1 MYEKASEDKLKFIQ
15 KGLKDYSSQRNY
27 DFGPNSRENTS
38 ILSKYISHR
47 IINEYDLV
55 REVLSQYNL
64 QKVDKFIQEI
74 FWRVYWKGW
83 LEHRSEVWRDF
94 VDSDPTYS
102 EEEYKKAINGET
114 GIECFDDWVKELKTE
129 NYLHNHTRMWFA
141 SIWIFTLNLPW
152 ELGARFFMKH
162 LFDGDAAS
170 NTLSWRWVAGIQTQ
184 GKNYLARESNIRKFT
199 NQRYTNTS
207 LNENALPLENPKI
220 YPLQEVR
227 HLHTKQKYK
236 DLVLFESDLNVN
248 ERYSFFKNYENI
260 YLVLLDNKNRNI
272 KLDEKVLNFK
282 RILQE
287 AFANEISNSQIIDED
302 TFMSLNDKFDVLY
315 PSIGEN
321 MDFLD
326 REFKDID
333 KLHFIGL
340 KEDIYCWQFSKKG
353 FFNFKKNIPEVI
365 NYLLHEND
373 LFNYISNLFF
383 YVYKKIFPKHQN

>member
-1 MYEKASEDKLKFIQ
+1 MYKKAIEDKSNFIK

-27 DFGPNSRENTS
+27 DFGPESRENTS
-38 ILSKYISHR
+38 NLSKYISHR

-55 REVLSQYNL
+55 REILSQYNL

-83 LEHRSEVWRDF
+83 LEHRPDVWRDF
-94 VDSDPTYS
+94 VDTDPTYS
-102 EEEYKKAINGET
+102 EEEYQKAINGKT
-114 GIECFDDWVKELKTE
+114 GIECFDDWVKELKIE

-199 NQRYTNTS
+199 NQRYMNTS
-207 LNENALPLENPKI
+207 LNENALPLENSKI
-220 YPLQEVR
+220 YSLKEVR

-236 DLVLFESDLNVN
+236 NLVLFETDLNVN

-260 YLVLLDNKNRNI
+260 FLVLLDNKNRNI

-282 RILQE
+282 RTLQE
-287 AFANEISNSQIIDED
+287 AFASKISNSKIIDED
-302 TFMSLNDKFDVLY
+302 TFMSLNAQFDVLY

-373 LFNYISNLFF
+373 LFN
-383 YVYKKIFPKHQN
+383 

>member
-1 MYEKASEDKLKFIQ
+1 MYKKAAEDKSKFIQ
-15 KGLKDYSSQRNY
+15 KGLKDYSSKRNY
-27 DFGPNSRENTS
+27 DFGPKSRENTS
-38 ILSKYISHR
+38 NLSKYISHR

-55 REVLSQYNL
+55 REILSEYNL
-64 QKVDKFIQEI
+64 QKVDKFIQEV

-83 LEHRSEVWRDF
+83 LEHRPDVWRDF

-114 GIECFDDWVKELKTE
+114 GIECFDDWVKELKSE

-152 ELGARFFMKH
+152 ELGARFFMKY

-199 NQRYTNTS
+199 NQRYMNTS

-220 YPLQEVR
+220 YFPQDVR
-227 HLHTKQKYK
+227 HVRTTQKYK
-236 DLVLFESDLNVN
+236 NLVLFESDLNVN

-260 YLVLLDNKNRNI
+260 FLILLDNKNRNI

-282 RILQE
+282 RTLQE
-287 AFANEISNSQIIDED
+287 AFASEISNSQIIDED
-302 TFMSLNDKFDVLY
+302 TFVSLNAQFDVLY

-373 LFNYISNLFF
+373 LFN
-383 YVYKKIFPKHQN
+383 

>member
-236 DLVLFESDLNVN
+236 DLVLFETDLNVK
-248 ERYSFFKNYENI
+248 ERYSFFDNYDNI
-260 YLVLLDNKNRNI
+260 YLVLLDNKNRNV

-282 RILQE
+282 RTLQE

-302 TFMSLNDKFDVLY
+302 TFMSFNAQFDVLY

-321 MDFLD
+321 MDFLV
-326 REFKDID
+326 REFNDID

-373 LFNYISNLFF
+373 LFN
-383 YVYKKIFPKHQN
+383 

>member
-1 MYEKASEDKLKFIQ
+1 MYKKAAEDKSKFIQ
-15 KGLKDYSSQRNY
+15 KGLKDYSSKRNY
-27 DFGPNSRENTS
+27 DFGPKSRENTS
-38 ILSKYISHR
+38 NLSKYISHR

-55 REVLSQYNL
+55 REILSEYNL
-64 QKVDKFIQEI
+64 QKVDKFIQEV

-83 LEHRSEVWRDF
+83 LEHRPDVWRDF

-102 EEEYKKAINGET
+102 EEKYKKAINGET
-114 GIECFDDWVKELKTE
+114 GIECFDDWVKELKSE

-152 ELGARFFMKH
+152 ELGARFFMKY

-199 NQRYTNTS
+199 NQRYMNTS

-220 YPLQEVR
+220 YSLQDVR
-227 HLHTKQKYK
+227 HLHATQKYK
-236 DLVLFESDLNVN
+236 NLVLFESDLNVN

-260 YLVLLDNKNRNI
+260 FLVLLDNKNRNI

-282 RILQE
+282 RTLQE
-287 AFANEISNSQIIDED
+287 AFASEISNSQIIDED
-302 TFMSLNDKFDVLY
+302 TFMSLNAQFDVLY

-373 LFNYISNLFF
+373 LFN
-383 YVYKKIFPKHQN
+383 

>member
-1 MYEKASEDKLKFIQ
+1 MYEKANQEKLDFIQ

-27 DFGPNSRENTS
+27 DFGPKSRENIS
-38 ILSKYISHR
+38 NLSKYISHR
-47 IINEYDLV
+47 IINEYDLI
-55 REVLSQYNL
+55 REILSEYNL
-64 QKVDKFIQEI
+64 QKVDKFIQEV

-83 LEHRSEVWRDF
+83 LEHRPEVWRDF

-199 NQRYTNTS
+199 NQRYMNTS

-220 YPLQEVR
+220 YSLQEVR
-227 HLHTKQKYK
+227 NLQTKQKYK
-236 DLVLFESDLNVN
+236 NLILFESDLNVN

-373 LFNYISNLFF
+373 LFN
-383 YVYKKIFPKHQN
+383 

>member
-114 GIECFDDWVKELKTE
+114 GIECFDDWVKELKKE

-236 DLVLFESDLNVN
+236 DLVLFETDLNVK
-248 ERYSFFKNYENI
+248 ERYSFFENYDNI

-282 RILQE
+282 RTLQE
-287 AFANEISNSQIIDED
+287 AFTNEISNSQIINED
-302 TFMSLNDKFDVLY
+302 TFISLNSQYDVLY

-373 LFNYISNLFF
+373 LFN
-383 YVYKKIFPKHQN
+383 

>member
-1 MYEKASEDKLKFIQ
+1 MYEKATEDKLKFIQ
-15 KGLKDYSSQRNY
+15 KGLRDYSSKRNY
-27 DFGPNSRENTS
+27 DLGPESRENTS
-38 ILSKYISHR
+38 NLSKYISHR

-55 REVLSQYNL
+55 KEVLSQYNL

-83 LEHRSEVWRDF
+83 LEHRPEVWRDF

-152 ELGARFFMKH
+152 ELGARFFIKH

-199 NQRYTNTS
+199 NQRYMNTS
-207 LNENALPLENPKI
+207 LNENALPLRNPKI

-227 HLHTKQKYK
+227 HLHTRQKYK
-236 DLVLFESDLNVN
+236 NLILFESDLNVN

-302 TFMSLNDKFDVLY
+302 TFMSFNAQFDVLY

-321 MDFLD
+321 MDFLV
-326 REFKDID
+326 REFNDID

-373 LFNYISNLFF
+373 LFN
-383 YVYKKIFPKHQN
+383 

>member
-1 MYEKASEDKLKFIQ
+1 MYKKAAEDKSKFIQ
-15 KGLKDYSSQRNY
+15 KGLKDYSSKRNY
-27 DFGPNSRENTS
+27 DFGPKSRENTS
-38 ILSKYISHR
+38 NLSKYISHR

-55 REVLSQYNL
+55 REILSQYNL
-64 QKVDKFIQEI
+64 QKVDKFIQEV

-83 LEHRSEVWRDF
+83 LEHRPDVWRDF

-114 GIECFDDWVKELKTE
+114 GIECFDDWVKELKSE

-152 ELGARFFMKH
+152 ELGARFFMKY

-199 NQRYTNTS
+199 NQRYMNTS

-220 YPLQEVR
+220 YSLQDVR
-227 HLHTKQKYK
+227 HLHATQKYK
-236 DLVLFESDLNVN
+236 NLVLFESDLNVN

-260 YLVLLDNKNRNI
+260 FLVLLDNKNRKI

-282 RILQE
+282 RTLQE
-287 AFANEISNSQIIDED
+287 AFASEISNSQIIDED
-302 TFMSLNDKFDVLY
+302 TFMSLNAQFDVLY

-373 LFNYISNLFF
+373 LFN
-383 YVYKKIFPKHQN
+383 

>member
-1 MYEKASEDKLKFIQ
+1 MYEKAAEDKSRFIQ
-15 KGLKDYSSQRNY
+15 KGLKDYSSKRNY
-27 DFGPNSRENTS
+27 DFGPKSRENTS
-38 ILSKYISHR
+38 NLSKYISHR

-55 REVLSQYNL
+55 REILSEYNL
-64 QKVDKFIQEI
+64 QKVDKFIQEV

-83 LEHRSEVWRDF
+83 LEHRPDVWRDF

-102 EEEYKKAINGET
+102 EEKYKKAINGET
-114 GIECFDDWVKELKTE
+114 GIECFDDWVKELKSE

-152 ELGARFFMKH
+152 ELGARFFMKY

-199 NQRYTNTS
+199 NQRYMNTS

-220 YPLQEVR
+220 YSLQDVR
-227 HLHTKQKYK
+227 HLHATQKYK
-236 DLVLFESDLNVN
+236 NLVLFETDLNVN

-260 YLVLLDNKNRNI
+260 FLVLLDNKNRNI

-282 RILQE
+282 RTLQE
-287 AFANEISNSQIIDED
+287 AFASEISNSQIIDED
-302 TFMSLNDKFDVLY
+302 TFMSLNAQFDVLY

-373 LFNYISNLFF
+373 LFN
-383 YVYKKIFPKHQN
+383 

>member
-1 MYEKASEDKLKFIQ
+1 MYEKATKDKLKFIQ

-236 DLVLFESDLNVN
+236 DLVLFETDLNVK
-248 ERYSFFKNYENI
+248 ERYSFFDNYDNI
-260 YLVLLDNKNRNI
+260 YLVLLDNKNRNV

-282 RILQE
+282 RTLQE

-302 TFMSLNDKFDVLY
+302 TFMSFNAQFDVLY

-321 MDFLD
+321 MDFLV
-326 REFKDID
+326 REFNDID

-353 FFNFKKNIPEVI
+353 FFNFKKSEVYLWKKFSNFRI
-365 NYLLHEND
+365 NLLYF
-373 LFNYISNLFF
+373 L
-383 YVYKKIFPKHQN
+383 

>member
-1 MYEKASEDKLKFIQ
+1 MYEKAAEDKSRFIQ
-15 KGLKDYSSQRNY
+15 KGLKDYSSKRNY
-27 DFGPNSRENTS
+27 DFGPKSRENTS
-38 ILSKYISHR
+38 NLSKYISHR

-55 REVLSQYNL
+55 REILSEYNL
-64 QKVDKFIQEI
+64 QKVDKFIQEV

-83 LEHRSEVWRDF
+83 LEHRPDVWRDF

-102 EEEYKKAINGET
+102 EEKYKKAINGET
-114 GIECFDDWVKELKTE
+114 GIECFDDWVKELKSE

-152 ELGARFFMKH
+152 ELGARFFMKY

-199 NQRYTNTS
+199 NQRYMNTS

-220 YPLQEVR
+220 YSLQDVR
-227 HLHTKQKYK
+227 HLHATQKYK
-236 DLVLFESDLNVN
+236 NLVLFESDLNVN

-260 YLVLLDNKNRNI
+260 FLVLLDNKNRNI

-282 RILQE
+282 RTLQE
-287 AFANEISNSQIIDED
+287 AFASEISNSQIIDED
-302 TFMSLNDKFDVLY
+302 TFMSLNAQFDVLY

-365 NYLLHEND
+365 NYLFHEND
-373 LFNYISNLFF
+373 LFN
-383 YVYKKIFPKHQN
+383 

>member
-1 MYEKASEDKLKFIQ
+1 MYKKAAEDKSKFIQ
-15 KGLKDYSSQRNY
+15 KGLRDYSSKRNY
-27 DFGPNSRENTS
+27 DFGPKSRENTS
-38 ILSKYISHR
+38 NLSKYISHR

-55 REVLSQYNL
+55 REILSQYNL
-64 QKVDKFIQEI
+64 QKVDKFIQEV

-83 LEHRSEVWRDF
+83 LEHRPDVWRDF

-114 GIECFDDWVKELKTE
+114 GIECFDDWVKELKSE

-152 ELGARFFMKH
+152 ELGARFFMKY

-170 NTLSWRWVAGIQTQ
+170 NTLSWRWVAGIHTK
-184 GKNYLARESNIRKFT
+184 GKNYLAQESNIRKFT
-199 NQRYTNTS
+199 NQRYMNTS

-220 YPLQEVR
+220 YSLQDVR
-227 HLHTKQKYK
+227 HLHATQKYK
-236 DLVLFESDLNVN
+236 NLVLFESDLNVN

-260 YLVLLDNKNRNI
+260 FLVLLDNKNRNI

-282 RILQE
+282 RTLQE
-287 AFANEISNSQIIDED
+287 AFVSEISNSQIIDED
-302 TFMSLNDKFDVLY
+302 TFMSLNAPFDVLY

-326 REFKDID
+326 REFKDVD
-333 KLHFIGL
+333 NLHFIGL

-365 NYLLHEND
+365 NFLFHEND
-373 LFNYISNLFF
+373 LFN
-383 YVYKKIFPKHQN
+383 

>member
-1 MYEKASEDKLKFIQ
+1 MYEKATEDKLKFIQ
-15 KGLKDYSSQRNY
+15 EGLRDYSSKRNY
-27 DFGPNSRENTS
+27 DLGPKSRENTS
-38 ILSKYISHR
+38 NLSKYISHR

-55 REVLSQYNL
+55 KEVLSQYNL
-64 QKVDKFIQEI
+64 QKVDKFIQEV

-83 LEHRSEVWRDF
+83 LEHRPEVWRDF

-152 ELGARFFMKH
+152 ELGARFFMKY

-199 NQRYTNTS
+199 NQRYMNTS

-220 YPLQEVR
+220 YSLQDVR
-227 HLHTKQKYK
+227 HLHATQKYK
-236 DLVLFESDLNVN
+236 NLVLFESDLNVN

-260 YLVLLDNKNRNI
+260 FLVLLDNKNRNI

-282 RILQE
+282 RTLQE

-302 TFMSLNDKFDVLY
+302 TFMSLNAQFDVLY

-321 MDFLD
+321 MDFLN

-373 LFNYISNLFF
+373 LFN
-383 YVYKKIFPKHQN
+383 

>member
-1 MYEKASEDKLKFIQ
+1 MYEKAVEDKTRFIQ
-15 KGLKDYSSQRNY
+15 KGLKDYSSKRNY
-27 DFGPNSRENTS
+27 DFGPKSRENTS
-38 ILSKYISHR
+38 NLSKYISHR

-55 REVLSQYNL
+55 REILSQYNL
-64 QKVDKFIQEI
+64 QKVDKFIHEV

-83 LEHRSEVWRDF
+83 LEHRPDVWKDF

-114 GIECFDDWVKELKTE
+114 GIECFDDWVKELKSE

-152 ELGARFFMKH
+152 ELGARFFMKY

-199 NQRYTNTS
+199 NQRYMNTS

-220 YPLQEVR
+220 YSLQDVR
-227 HLHTKQKYK
+227 HLHATQKYK
-236 DLVLFESDLNVN
+236 NLVLFESDLNVN

-260 YLVLLDNKNRNI
+260 FLVLLDNKNRNI

-282 RILQE
+282 RTLQE

-302 TFMSLNDKFDVLY
+302 TFMSLNTQFDVFY

-373 LFNYISNLFF
+373 LFN
-383 YVYKKIFPKHQN
+383 

>member
-1 MYEKASEDKLKFIQ
+1 MYEKATEDKSRFIQ
-15 KGLKDYSSQRNY
+15 KGLRDYSSKRNY
-27 DFGPNSRENTS
+27 DFGPKSRENTS
-38 ILSKYISHR
+38 NLSKYISHR

-55 REVLSQYNL
+55 REILSEYNL
-64 QKVDKFIQEI
+64 QKVDKFIQEV
-74 FWRVYWKGW
+74 FLRVYWKGW
-83 LEHRSEVWRDF
+83 LEHRPDVWRDF

-114 GIECFDDWVKELKTE
+114 GIECFDDWVKELKSE

-152 ELGARFFMKH
+152 ELGARFFMKY

-199 NQRYTNTS
+199 NQRYMNTS

-220 YPLQEVR
+220 YFPQDVR
-227 HLHTKQKYK
+227 HVRTTQKYK
-236 DLVLFESDLNVN
+236 NLVLFESDLNVN

-260 YLVLLDNKNRNI
+260 FLILLDNKNRNI

-282 RILQE
+282 RTLQE
-287 AFANEISNSQIIDED
+287 AFVNETSNSQIIDAD
-302 TFMSLNDKFDVLY
+302 TFMSLNAQFDVLY

-373 LFNYISNLFF
+373 LFN
-383 YVYKKIFPKHQN
+383 

>member
-236 DLVLFESDLNVN
+236 DLVLFETDLNVK
-248 ERYSFFKNYENI
+248 ERYSFFENYDNI

-282 RILQE
+282 RTLQE

-302 TFMSLNDKFDVLY
+302 TFMSFNAQFDVLY

-321 MDFLD
+321 MDFLV
-326 REFKDID
+326 REFNDID

-373 LFNYISNLFF
+373 LFN
-383 YVYKKIFPKHQN
+383 

>member
-1 MYEKASEDKLKFIQ
+1 MYKKAAEDKSKFIQ
-15 KGLKDYSSQRNY
+15 KGLKDYSSKRNY
-27 DFGPNSRENTS
+27 DFGPKSRENTS
-38 ILSKYISHR
+38 NLSKYISHR

-55 REVLSQYNL
+55 REILSQYNL
-64 QKVDKFIQEI
+64 QKVDKFIQEV

-83 LEHRSEVWRDF
+83 LEHRPDVWKDF

-114 GIECFDDWVKELKTE
+114 GIECFDDWVKELKSE

-152 ELGARFFMKH
+152 ELGARFFMKY

-199 NQRYTNTS
+199 NQRYMNTS

-220 YPLQEVR
+220 YFPQDVR
-227 HLHTKQKYK
+227 HVRTTQKYK
-236 DLVLFESDLNVN
+236 NLVLFESDLNVN

-260 YLVLLDNKNRNI
+260 YLVLLDNKNRKI

-282 RILQE
+282 RTLQE

-302 TFMSLNDKFDVLY
+302 TFMSLNTQFDVFY

-373 LFNYISNLFF
+373 LFN
-383 YVYKKIFPKHQN
+383 

>member
-83 LEHRSEVWRDF
+83 LEHRPEVWRDF

-236 DLVLFESDLNVN
+236 DLVLFETDLNVK
-248 ERYSFFKNYENI
+248 ERYSFFDNYDNI
-260 YLVLLDNKNRNI
+260 YLVLLDNKNRNV

-282 RILQE
+282 RTLQE

-302 TFMSLNDKFDVLY
+302 TFMSFNAQFDVLY

-321 MDFLD
+321 MDFLV
-326 REFKDID
+326 REFNDID

-373 LFNYISNLFF
+373 LFN
-383 YVYKKIFPKHQN
+383 

>member
-1 MYEKASEDKLKFIQ
+1 MYEKAVEDKTRFIQ
-15 KGLKDYSSQRNY
+15 KGLKDYSSKRNY
-27 DFGPNSRENTS
+27 DFGPKSRENIS
-38 ILSKYISHR
+38 NLSKFISHR

-55 REVLSQYNL
+55 REILSEYNL
-64 QKVDKFIQEI
+64 QKVDKFIQEV

-83 LEHRSEVWRDF
+83 LEHRPDVWRDF
-94 VDSDPTYS
+94 VGSGPTYS
-102 EEEYKKAINGET
+102 EQEYKKAINGET
-114 GIECFDDWVKELKTE
+114 GIECFDDWVKELKSE

-152 ELGARFFMKH
+152 ELGARFFMKY

-199 NQRYTNTS
+199 NQRYMNTS

-220 YPLQEVR
+220 YFPQDVR
-227 HLHTKQKYK
+227 HVRTTQKYK
-236 DLVLFESDLNVN
+236 NLVLFESDLNVN

-260 YLVLLDNKNRNI
+260 FLILLDNKIRKI

-282 RILQE
+282 RSLQQ

-302 TFMSLNDKFDVLY
+302 TFISLNAQFDVLY

-365 NYLLHEND
+365 NYLFHEND
-373 LFNYISNLFF
+373 LFN
-383 YVYKKIFPKHQN
+383 

>member
-1 MYEKASEDKLKFIQ
+1 MYKKAAEDKSKFIQ
-15 KGLKDYSSQRNY
+15 KGLRDYSSKRNY
-27 DFGPNSRENTS
+27 DFGPKSRENTS
-38 ILSKYISHR
+38 NLSKYISHR

-55 REVLSQYNL
+55 REVPSQYNL
-64 QKVDKFIQEI
+64 QKVDKFIQEV

-83 LEHRSEVWRDF
+83 LEHRPDVWRDF

-102 EEEYKKAINGET
+102 EEKYKKAINGET
-114 GIECFDDWVKELKTE
+114 GIECFDDWVKELKSE

-152 ELGARFFMKH
+152 ELGARFFMKY

-199 NQRYTNTS
+199 NQRYMNTS

-220 YPLQEVR
+220 YSLQDVR
-227 HLHTKQKYK
+227 HLHATQKYK
-236 DLVLFESDLNVN
+236 NLVLFESDLNVN

-260 YLVLLDNKNRNI
+260 FLVLLDNKNRNI

-282 RILQE
+282 RTLQE
-287 AFANEISNSQIIDED
+287 AFAREISNSQIIDED
-302 TFMSLNDKFDVLY
+302 TFVSLNAQFDVLY

-321 MDFLD
+321 MDFLN

-373 LFNYISNLFF
+373 LFN
-383 YVYKKIFPKHQN
+383 